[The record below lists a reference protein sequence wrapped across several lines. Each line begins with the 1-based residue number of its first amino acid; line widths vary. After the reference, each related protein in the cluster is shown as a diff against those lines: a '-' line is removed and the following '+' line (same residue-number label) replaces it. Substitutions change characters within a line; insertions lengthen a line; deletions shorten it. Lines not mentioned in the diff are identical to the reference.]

1 MKLYHGSTVAVRKPS
16 LRSGRRR
23 TDFGKGF
30 YTTTR
35 PEQAEHW
42 AKHVQE
48 RKKSDKA
55 IVSVYEFDE
64 AILKQADV
72 KVREFNGVD
81 REWLDFVVNNRK
93 KDPTPHNFDL
103 VFGPVANDNVYTVV
117 NLYEAGLIDADSA
130 INQLKAYKVY
140 NQLSFH
146 TKRVIEALMF
156 VDAYE
161 EREK

>member
-16 LRSGRRR
+16 LRSGRKR

-48 RKKSDKA
+48 RNKSAKA
-55 IVSVYEFDE
+55 IVSIYEFDE
-64 AILKQADV
+64 ALLKQADV
-72 KVREFNGVD
+72 KVREFHGVD
-81 REWLDFVVNNRK
+81 RAWLDFVVNNRK
-93 KDPTPHNFDL
+93 KDPAPHNFDL

-146 TKRVIEALMF
+146 TSWVIGALRF
-156 VDAYE
+156 VESYE
-161 EREK
+161 VK